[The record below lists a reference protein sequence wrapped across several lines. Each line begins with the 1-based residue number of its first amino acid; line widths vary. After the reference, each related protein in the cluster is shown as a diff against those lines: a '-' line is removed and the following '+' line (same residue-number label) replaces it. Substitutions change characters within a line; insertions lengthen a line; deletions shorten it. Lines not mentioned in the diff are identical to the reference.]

1 MPPLARVIMA
11 EPVAEICAV
20 LAAAD
25 PDGLYVLTLAGRQK
39 GQGHMRT
46 LPAAPFDPA
55 RGQSFEDRLR
65 DWASVHTTAQITR
78 IMQIGAST
86 NRGRIRITL
95 LALVSDRDA
104 FMPRGARWTPIRE
117 IFPWES
123 WQTGEPDSL
132 ARELRPALNEW
143 ASTGDKAQIHTR
155 QARLDVL
162 FAPKLAAWAPGLCAA
177 RFDTLYT
184 AGLLPEALRDRS
196 GAMVSVRRRH
206 AAVYGQVM
214 HGQDRRAIAQALSLM
229 REQLAHA
236 PLMPALLPSPFTLG
250 VLQHTVEAMIGLPL
264 HTQNF
269 RRDLMRTGLVSQTGE
284 RGRIGKSRPG
294 ALWAWAPS
302 ASHGLAPL
310 GMPLPRKTFG

>member
-1 MPPLARVIMA
+1 MVIMA
-11 EPVAEICAV
+11 EPGVEICAV

-25 PDGLYVLTLAGRQK
+25 PDGLYVLTLAERQK

-55 RGQSFEDRLR
+55 RAQSFENRLR

-86 NRGRIRITL
+86 DHGRIRITL
-95 LALVSDRDA
+95 LALVSDRNA
-104 FMPRGARWTPIRE
+104 FMPRGARWTPIGE

-123 WQTGEPDSL
+123 WQSGEPDSL
-132 ARELRPALNEW
+132 AKVLRPALNEW
-143 ASTGDKAQIHTR
+143 ASTGDDTQIHVRQTR
-155 QARLDVL
+155 LKVL
-162 FAPKLAAWAPGLCAA
+162 FAPTLAAWAPGLCTA

-196 GAMVSVRRRH
+196 GAMVSMRRRH

-229 REQLAHA
+229 REQLAHTA
-236 PLMPALLPSPFTLG
+236 MMPALLPSPFTLG

-269 RRDLMRTGLVSQTGE
+269 RRDSVRTGLVSQTGE
-284 RGRIGKSRPG
+284 RGRIGTSRPG
-294 ALWAWAPS
+294 ALWAWAPE
-302 ASHGLAPL
+302 AYDGLAPH
-310 GMPLPRKTFG
+310 GMPLPRKVLG